1 MQTRIAACFEL
12 GGRFQLDCQ
21 QRQCMAKRVVDLTSN
36 PVALADNREFLYLGA
51 VLLQVR
57 VGRCEFIRESREKTV
72 MSSNTTQHEKG

>member
-1 MQTRIAACFEL
+1 
-12 GGRFQLDCQ
+12 
-21 QRQCMAKRVVDLTSN
+21 MAKRVVDLTSN